1 MSDEDRVDQNEVM
14 SAGEAQEPTAPGAR
28 PPRPVLGDEGEG
40 PGASR
45 TNALKPM
52 PDLGGGDGGG
62 EEPTTRL
69 EGAAEAPAQG
79 GRAAL
84 AGDDPEMQAAA
95 AALEERHARDR
106 RARTIRIAIGAA
118 ALAAIVIALVVSSI
132 LGRGATSTSTQSET
146 IAVER
151 GDLVGDVQ
159 ASAKIAPA
167 RNVDV
172 VAEVAGTVQE
182 VKASEGQH
190 VEAGDELFVLK
201 SDDVSRGVD
210 SAGTALERA
219 RNDANAANRSVA
231 NAQRDYEQAVSD
243 YNAEVAAR
251 NNAISQAEADADAAY
266 QQAYNEAVAEIPA
279 TATSAERNSLLSQ
292 ARDYAQEAYND
303 AYNAVYI
310 PDPGTF
316 DHTIYTDAIAA
327 AQSAANDVNLS
338 LTEAQ
343 RYYDAAVAEGNKL
356 VVRAPSAGTVT
367 SVATKVGASVGGL
380 AGTGALCQVIDTN
393 SLCVD
398 VEVGEAD
405 VAAIKN
411 GQGVTVTLPA
421 LPGVTLDGKVT
432 KVATTSTSTLAL
444 TGSVATSDP
453 VSYQV
458 EVTITKGDERVKPGM
473 SADVSIRTQDVPDTL
488 LVPATAVVVKGGDS
502 YVMVPPASGKGALEY
517 RSVVVAGRSSTQCA
531 ISKGLSEGE
540 LVLVSPIEGVE
551 SSTTSTTSVS
561 TDAQSG
567 GAQAT
572 TTSQGTSGDASAT
585 QTLTVTGATTSG
597 KAS

>member
-1 MSDEDRVDQNEVM
+1 MSDEGRVDQNEAM

-40 PGASR
+40 PSASR
-45 TNALKPM
+45 ANALKPM
-52 PDLGGGDGGG
+52 PDLGEGDGGG

-69 EGAAEAPAQG
+69 EGSSDATAQAESAM
-79 GRAAL
+79 L
-84 AGDDPEMQAAA
+84 IGDDPEMQAAA

-132 LGRGATSTSTQSET
+132 VGKGSSGTSTQSET
-146 IAVER
+146 VAVER

-182 VKASEGQH
+182 VKVSEGQH
-190 VEAGDELFVLK
+190 VEAGAELFVLK
-201 SDDVSRGVD
+201 SDDVSRSVA

-219 RNDANAANRSVA
+219 RNAANDANRSVA

-266 QQAYNEAVAEIPA
+266 QQAYNEAVAEIPV
-279 TATSAERNSLLSQ
+279 TATSAERNSLLAQ

-316 DHTIYTDAIAA
+316 DHTTYTDVIAA
-327 AQSAANDVNLS
+327 AQSTANDVNLS

-343 RYYDAAVAEGNKL
+343 RDYDAAVAEGNKL
-356 VVRAPSAGTVT
+356 VVRAPIAGTVT

-380 AGTGALCQVIDTN
+380 AGSGALCQVIDTN

-411 GQGVTVTLPA
+411 GQDVTVTLPA
-421 LPGVTLDGKVT
+421 LPGVALDGKVT
-432 KVATTSTSTLAL
+432 KVATTSTAFASS
-444 TGSVATSDP
+444 GSVATSDP
-453 VSYQV
+453 VAYQV
-458 EVTITKGDERVKPGM
+458 EVTIANADERVKPGM

-488 LVPATAVVVKGGDS
+488 LVPASAVVVEGGDA
-502 YVMVPPASGKGALEY
+502 YVMVPPASGKGALEH

-540 LVLVSPIEGVE
+540 LVLVSPIEGVD
-551 SSTTSTTSVS
+551 SSTTSTTSAS
-561 TDAQSG
+561 TGTQGSD
-567 GAQAT
+567 AQAT
-572 TTSQGTSGDASAT
+572 TAEQGTSGDASAT
-585 QTLTVTGATTSG
+585 QTSTATGATTSG